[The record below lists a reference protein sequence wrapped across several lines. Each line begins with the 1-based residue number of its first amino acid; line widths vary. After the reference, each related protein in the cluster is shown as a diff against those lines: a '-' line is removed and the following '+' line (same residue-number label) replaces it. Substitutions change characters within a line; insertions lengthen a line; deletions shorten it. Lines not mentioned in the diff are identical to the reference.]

1 MKKLLFIC
9 LLLIQSA
16 LLLAVFDDYQP
27 SAIARGMGGAY
38 TAVSKDANA
47 IFFNPAGL
55 INTAFSAKL
64 SFSQLYNQD
73 FSELKTVAL
82 GYKLPKN
89 LGTVAIGAKAM
100 DVDFEDVNLMSEQVY
115 SLAHSFYLLQD
126 IHSQISFGYTGN
138 FYRLSMDGEDDDT
151 ALGIDLGALAVLHTR
166 THIAFAVTN
175 INKAKMGDENQI
187 DLPGKMALGI
197 AYIPYEKVTT
207 SIEVKKDFA
216 KETEFMGGVEAHLL
230 EPLAIRF
237 GVHQNP
243 ATYNAGLS
251 IYIQNLELDYSFTY
265 HSVLPAT
272 HYFSLGYNFQ

>member
-9 LLLIQSA
+9 LILIPSA

-38 TAVSKDANA
+38 TSVAKDVNA
-47 IFFNPAGL
+47 IFYNPAGL
-55 INTAFSAKL
+55 TNTSFSAKL
-64 SFSQLYNQD
+64 GFSQLYNQD
-73 FSELKTVAL
+73 FSELKTVAV
-82 GYKLPKN
+82 GYNLPKN
-89 LGTVAIGAKAM
+89 LGTIALGTRVM
-100 DVDFEDVNLMSEQVY
+100 DVDFEDVNLMSEQIY
-115 SLAHSFYLLQD
+115 SLAHGFYLLQD

-151 ALGIDLGALAVLHTR
+151 ALGIDLGALAVLHNR
-166 THIAFAVTN
+166 TNLAFAVTN

-187 DLPGKMALGI
+187 DLPSKMALGI
-197 AYIPYEKVTT
+197 SYIPYDKVTT

-243 ATYNAGLS
+243 ATYSAGLS
-251 IYIQNLELDYSFTY
+251 IYIKDLEMDYSFTY

-272 HYFSLGYNFQ
+272 HYFSLGYNFN

>member
-1 MKKLLFIC
+1 MKKFLFIC

-187 DLPGKMALGI
+187 DLPSKMALGI

-216 KETEFMGGVEAHLL
+216 KETEFMGGVEAHL
-230 EPLAIRF
+230 
-237 GVHQNP
+237 
-243 ATYNAGLS
+243 
-251 IYIQNLELDYSFTY
+251 
-265 HSVLPAT
+265 
-272 HYFSLGYNFQ
+272 

>member
-9 LLLIQSA
+9 LILIPSA

-38 TAVSKDANA
+38 TSVAKDVNA
-47 IFFNPAGL
+47 IFYNPAGL
-55 INTAFSAKL
+55 TNTSFSAKL
-64 SFSQLYNQD
+64 GFSQLYNQD
-73 FSELKTVAL
+73 FSELKTVAV
-82 GYKLPKN
+82 GYNLPKN
-89 LGTVAIGAKAM
+89 LGTIALGTRVM

-115 SLAHSFYLLQD
+115 SLAHGFYLLQD
-126 IHSQISFGYTGN
+126 IHTQISFGYTGN
-138 FYRLSMDGEDDDT
+138 IYRLSMDGEDDDT
-151 ALGIDLGALAVLHTR
+151 ALGIDLGALAVLHNR
-166 THIAFAVTN
+166 TNLAFAVTN

-187 DLPGKMALGI
+187 DLPSKMALGI
-197 AYIPYEKVTT
+197 SYIPYDKVTT

-251 IYIQNLELDYSFTY
+251 IYIKDLQLDYSYTN
-265 HSVLPAT
+265 HSVLPGT
-272 HYFSLGYNFQ
+272 HYFSMGYNFK

>member
-9 LLLIQSA
+9 LILIPSA

-38 TAVSKDANA
+38 TSVAKDVNA
-47 IFFNPAGL
+47 IFYNPAGL
-55 INTAFSAKL
+55 TNTSFSAKL
-64 SFSQLYNQD
+64 GFSQLYNQD
-73 FSELKTVAL
+73 FSELKTVAV
-82 GYKLPKN
+82 GYNLPKN
-89 LGTVAIGAKAM
+89 LGTIALGTRVM
-100 DVDFEDVNLMSEQVY
+100 DVDFEDVNLMSEQIY
-115 SLAHSFYLLQD
+115 SLAHGFYLLQD

-187 DLPGKMALGI
+187 DLPSKMALGI

-243 ATYNAGLS
+243 ATYSAGLS
-251 IYIQNLELDYSFTY
+251 IYIKDLEMDYSFTY

-272 HYFSLGYNFQ
+272 HYFSLGYNFN

>member
-1 MKKLLFIC
+1 MKKFLFIC
-9 LLLIQSA
+9 LFLIQSA

-100 DVDFEDVNLMSEQVY
+100 DVDF
-115 SLAHSFYLLQD
+115 
-126 IHSQISFGYTGN
+126 
-138 FYRLSMDGEDDDT
+138 
-151 ALGIDLGALAVLHTR
+151 
-166 THIAFAVTN
+166 
-175 INKAKMGDENQI
+175 
-187 DLPGKMALGI
+187 
-197 AYIPYEKVTT
+197 
-207 SIEVKKDFA
+207 
-216 KETEFMGGVEAHLL
+216 
-230 EPLAIRF
+230 
-237 GVHQNP
+237 
-243 ATYNAGLS
+243 
-251 IYIQNLELDYSFTY
+251 
-265 HSVLPAT
+265 
-272 HYFSLGYNFQ
+272 

>member
-9 LLLIQSA
+9 LLLIQSVF
-16 LLLAVFDDYQP
+16 LLAVFDDYQP

-38 TAVSKDANA
+38 TSVAKDVNA
-47 IFFNPAGL
+47 IFYNPAGL
-55 INTAFSAKL
+55 TNTSFSAKL
-64 SFSQLYNQD
+64 GFSQLYNQD

-89 LGTVAIGAKAM
+89 LGTVAIGARAM

-115 SLAHSFYLLQD
+115 SLAHGFYLLQD
-126 IHSQISFGYTGN
+126 IHSQISFGYSGN

-166 THIAFAVTN
+166 THLAFAVTN
-175 INKAKMGDENQI
+175 INQAKMGDENQI
-187 DLPGKMALGI
+187 DLPSKMALGI
-197 AYIPYEKVTT
+197 SYIPYEKVTT

-216 KETEFMGGVEAHLL
+216 QETEFMGGVEAHLL

-251 IYIQNLELDYSFTY
+251 IYIQDLELDYSFTY

-272 HYFSLGYNFQ
+272 HYFSLGYNFN

>member
-9 LLLIQSA
+9 LILIPSA

-38 TAVSKDANA
+38 TSVAKDVNA
-47 IFFNPAGL
+47 IFYNPAGL
-55 INTAFSAKL
+55 TNTSFSAKL
-64 SFSQLYNQD
+64 GFSQLYNQD
-73 FSELKTVAL
+73 FSELKTVAV
-82 GYKLPKN
+82 GYNLPKN
-89 LGTVAIGAKAM
+89 LGTIALGTRVM

-115 SLAHSFYLLQD
+115 SLAHGFYLLQD

-151 ALGIDLGALAVLHTR
+151 ALGIDLGALAVLHNR
-166 THIAFAVTN
+166 TNLAFAVTN

-187 DLPGKMALGI
+187 DLPSKMALGI
-197 AYIPYEKVTT
+197 SYIPYDKVTT

-243 ATYNAGLS
+243 ATYSAGLS
-251 IYIQNLELDYSFTY
+251 IYIQDLEMDYSFTY

-272 HYFSLGYNFQ
+272 HYFSLGYNFN

>member
-9 LLLIQSA
+9 LILIPSA

-38 TAVSKDANA
+38 TSVAKDVNA
-47 IFFNPAGL
+47 IFYNPAGL
-55 INTAFSAKL
+55 TNTSFSAKL
-64 SFSQLYNQD
+64 GFSQLYNQD
-73 FSELKTVAL
+73 FSELKTVAV
-82 GYKLPKN
+82 GYNLPKN
-89 LGTVAIGAKAM
+89 LGTIALGTRVM

-115 SLAHSFYLLQD
+115 SLAHGFYLLQD

-151 ALGIDLGALAVLHTR
+151 ALGIDLGALAVLHNR
-166 THIAFAVTN
+166 TNLAFAVTN

-187 DLPGKMALGI
+187 DLPSKMALGI
-197 AYIPYEKVTT
+197 SYIPYEKVTT

-216 KETEFMGGVEAHLL
+216 QETEFMGGVEAHLL

-251 IYIQNLELDYSFTY
+251 IYIQDLELDYSFTY

-272 HYFSLGYNFQ
+272 HYFSLGYNFN

>member
-9 LLLIQSA
+9 LILIPSA

-38 TAVSKDANA
+38 TSVAKDVNA
-47 IFFNPAGL
+47 IFYNPAGL
-55 INTAFSAKL
+55 TNTSFSAKL
-64 SFSQLYNQD
+64 GFSQLYNQD
-73 FSELKTVAL
+73 FSELKTVAV
-82 GYKLPKN
+82 GYNLPKN
-89 LGTVAIGAKAM
+89 LGTIALGTRVM

-115 SLAHSFYLLQD
+115 SLAHGFYLLQD

-151 ALGIDLGALAVLHTR
+151 ALGIDLGALAVLHNR
-166 THIAFAVTN
+166 TNLAFAVTN

-187 DLPGKMALGI
+187 DLPSKMALGI
-197 AYIPYEKVTT
+197 SYIPYDKVTT

-243 ATYNAGLS
+243 ATYSAGLS
-251 IYIQNLELDYSFTY
+251 IYIQDLEMDYSFTY

-272 HYFSLGYNFQ
+272 HYDR

>member
-9 LLLIQSA
+9 LLLIQSVF
-16 LLLAVFDDYQP
+16 LLAVFDDYQP

-38 TAVSKDANA
+38 TSVAKDVNA
-47 IFFNPAGL
+47 IFYNPAGL
-55 INTAFSAKL
+55 TNTSFSAKL
-64 SFSQLYNQD
+64 GFSQLYNQD
-73 FSELKTVAL
+73 FSELKTVAV
-82 GYKLPKN
+82 GYNLPKN
-89 LGTVAIGAKAM
+89 LGTIALGTRVM
-100 DVDFEDVNLMSEQVY
+100 DVDFEDVNLMSEQIY
-115 SLAHSFYLLQD
+115 SLAHGFYLLQD

-151 ALGIDLGALAVLHTR
+151 ALGIDLGALAVLHNR
-166 THIAFAVTN
+166 TNLAFAVTN

-187 DLPGKMALGI
+187 DLPSKMALGI
-197 AYIPYEKVTT
+197 SYIPYDKVTT

-243 ATYNAGLS
+243 ATYSAGLS
-251 IYIQNLELDYSFTY
+251 IYIQDLEMDYSFTY

-272 HYFSLGYNFQ
+272 HYFSLGYNFN